1 MKRYKDHFYKLIL
14 VLSFILVLYTI
25 FRVDG
30 AQAIANAF
38 KNANKGL
45 LSLSFA
51 VTFFFWCLDAEV
63 IKLLVNS
70 CKVSYR
76 FRDAFRTTIIG
87 QLFSALTPFSFGG
100 QPFQIFSMNE
110 KGVPF
115 GIATSAIMC
124 SLNFFMFFRIA
135 LSIVLLLI
143 FRNFFFTQIEGFSII
158 VFLGFLFNILLAVF
172 LLSLVLFPRKMKLGL
187 QRFFHGMAKI
197 HLIKDEAKTTQKVHR
212 EIDAFFDSFRVL
224 FSNGGWNILF
234 AIFLTAIEI
243 VIYYS
248 APYFIFLS
256 LGDKAPYAIVL
267 AATCAIQIIS
277 AFIPLPGGSGGTEAS
292 FYLIMDAI
300 YPNSPNVGA
309 ALLLW
314 RLSTYYFPILVGN
327 LFNIVEKRKH
337 GNRND
342 SKTSS

>member
-1 MKRYKDHFYKLIL
+1 MKKNKDIFYKLIL

-25 FRVDG
+25 FKVDG
-30 AQAIANAF
+30 AHAIVNAF
-38 KNANKGL
+38 QNAHKGI
-45 LSLSFA
+45 LSLSFV
-51 VTFFFWCLDAEV
+51 VTILFWCLDAGV
-63 IKLLVNS
+63 IKLLVNT
-70 CKVSYR
+70 CKIRYGY
-76 FRDAFRTTIIG
+76 RDAFRTTIIG

-115 GIATSAIMC
+115 AIATSSIMC

-143 FRNFFFTQIEGFSII
+143 FRDFFFTEIEGFSVI
-158 VFLGFLFNILLAVF
+158 VFIGFLFNILLAVF
-172 LLSLVLFPRKMKLGL
+172 LLSLILFPRKMKRGL
-187 QRFFHGMAKI
+187 QKFFHGLAKM
-197 HLIKDEAKTTQKVHR
+197 HLIKDENKTTQKVHR

-224 FSNGGWNILF
+224 FSNGGWNVLIAIL
-234 AIFLTAIEI
+234 LTAVEI
-243 VIYYS
+243 VLYYS

-256 LGDKAPYAIVL
+256 LGDEAPYAIVL

-314 RLSTYYFPILVGN
+314 RLSTYYFPIFVGN
-327 LFNIVEKRKH
+327 IFNFSEKRKH
-337 GNRND
+337 SGKNNA
-342 SKTSS
+342 